1 MSRIQSSTGLITGI
15 PIEDTVNKLMQ
26 LASQPRDTL
35 SARTK
40 DLQNQ
45 KLAATQLTSL
55 LVAFQFEARQLGKE
69 NLFNGRQATSSNPT
83 ALAAAVATD
92 GTPAVG
98 NYLFTPVQAAS
109 AQQLLAQS
117 FGAGETIGA
126 G

>member
-35 SARTK
+35 KARTQ

-45 KLAATQLTSL
+45 KLAVTQLTSL
-55 LVAFQFEARQLGKE
+55 LVAFQFEVKQLGRDS
-69 NLFNGRQATSSNPT
+69 LFESRQATSSDGS

-92 GTPAVG
+92 GTPALG
-98 NYLFTPVQAAS
+98 NYLFTPVQTA
-109 AQQLLAQS
+109 
-117 FGAGETIGA
+117 
-126 G
+126 